1 MDKETAD
8 KTRGMVRRGVL
19 KNIKDDG
26 QTQTASVE
34 VAEGVWRHDVE
45 IMQPYGSASH
55 VPADGS
61 LAVVLAIGGDQGDL
75 VVMNVSNPSKRLGK
89 LPEGAVGNYNEHGD
103 RVLVLPDGTVQVAA
117 GKALDVT
124 VGGVKFRVSAEG
136 VDITG
141 GHVRHNGVNIG
152 DTHFHGGVVHGD
164 DDTDVPSN

>member
-117 GKALDVT
+117 GTALDVT
-124 VGGVKFRVSAEG
+124 IGGVKFRVSAEG

-152 DTHFHGGVVHGD
+152 DTHVHGGIVPGSA
-164 DDTDVPSN
+164 DTDVPSN

>member
-8 KTRGMVRRGVL
+8 KTRGMIRRGVL

-34 VAEGVWRHDVE
+34 VAEGVFRDDVE
-45 IMQPYGSASH
+45 IIQPYGSASH
-55 VPADGS
+55 TPADGS
-61 LAVVLAIGGDQGDL
+61 LAVVLAVGGDQSDL
-75 VVMNVSNPSKRLGK
+75 IILQVSNPSKRLGK

-117 GKALDVT
+117 GHALDVT
-124 VGGVKFRVSAEG
+124 VGGVNFRVTAEG

-141 GHVRHNGVNIG
+141 GHVRHNGKNIG
-152 DTHFHGGVVHGD
+152 DTHVHGGIVPGSA
-164 DDTDVPSN
+164 DTDVPSN

>member
-117 GKALDVT
+117 GTALDVS
-124 VGGVKFRVSAEG
+124 VGGVNFRVSAEG

-152 DTHFHGGVVHGD
+152 DTHFHGGVVHGSD
-164 DDTDVPSN
+164 FSDPPAN

>member
-1 MDKETAD
+1 
-8 KTRGMVRRGVL
+8 VL

-34 VAEGVWRHDVE
+34 VAEGVFRDDVE

-61 LAVVLAIGGDQGDL
+61 LAVVLAVGGDQGDL
-75 VVMNVSNPSKRLGK
+75 VILQVSNPSKRLGK

-103 RVLVLPDGTVQVAA
+103 RVLILPDGTVQVAA
-117 GKALDVT
+117 GTALDVK
-124 VGGVKFRVSAEG
+124 VGGVTFRVSADG

-141 GHVRHNGVNIG
+141 GHVRHNGKNIG
-152 DTHFHGGVVHGD
+152 DTHIHGGVVHGSD
-164 DDTDVPSN
+164 NTSAPAN